1 MPELPEV
8 EALAHHLRENAVYRP
23 VARVDVAGMSVLK
36 TFDPPVSALHGRVV
50 TGAARYGKF
59 LAVEFADRPDALH
72 LITHLSRAGWLRWHE
87 TAAAA
92 PPKPGRGPLQLRV
105 HLDAVGGPGFDLTEA
120 GTQKRLSVYL
130 VADPQ
135 QVPGIARLGPD
146 ALALSRDELGE
157 LLAGRTERIKTLL
170 TDQPTIAGI
179 GNAYSDEILH
189 TAKLSPYA
197 VAGRLKPEQ
206 VDDLHAALRA
216 VLTDAVNRS
225 VGQGAATLKGEKR
238 SGLRVHARTGPAL
251 PGVRGHCQ
259 GGVLRRSVVPVLS
272 RLSDRWP
279 AARRPQAVTPRE
291 VGAVEVLLGSPPL
304 LVLLGVV
311 VGVLAT
317 VVVVLIAR
325 GRRNTFAT
333 PLEKA
338 TFGTLHTVALAAPAL
353 REGLSPSS
361 AAFALPYL
369 RTLLDNPA
377 LAMTDSRGAVLA
389 WDGDADHHEPDV
401 VALADE
407 VIRTGRQQVLSHN
420 SIQCDRVDCEIRG
433 IVVQPLEIEGSI
445 VGTLAALTNQTA
457 GPVLLRATGEVARY
471 VSSQLELAEL
481 DESRARLNRAEVRAL
496 RAQISPHFVYNALT
510 TIASFIRTDPVR
522 ARELLIE
529 FADFTR
535 YSFRTAGEYTTLKDE
550 LNNIERYIRLE
561 KARFGDRLNI
571 KLEIAPEVLSVV
583 LPFLALQPLVENA
596 VRHGLSGKPN
606 GGTITITAENAGAEC
621 VIIVEDDGVG
631 MDPARLT
638 DDLEDAHQ
646 SGAHVGL
653 GNVDDRMRSA
663 FGDDFG
669 LVVDTNVGAG
679 MKITLRVPKF
689 RVGIRV

>member
-1 MPELPEV
+1 M
-8 EALAHHLRENAVYRP
+8 NA
-23 VARVDVAGMSVLK
+23 
-36 TFDPPVSALHGRVV
+36 
-50 TGAARYGKF
+50 
-59 LAVEFADRPDALH
+59 
-72 LITHLSRAGWLRWHE
+72 
-87 TAAAA
+87 
-92 PPKPGRGPLQLRV
+92 
-105 HLDAVGGPGFDLTEA
+105 
-120 GTQKRLSVYL
+120 
-130 VADPQ
+130 
-135 QVPGIARLGPD
+135 
-146 ALALSRDELGE
+146 
-157 LLAGRTERIKTLL
+157 
-170 TDQPTIAGI
+170 
-179 GNAYSDEILH
+179 
-189 TAKLSPYA
+189 
-197 VAGRLKPEQ
+197 
-206 VDDLHAALRA
+206 
-216 VLTDAVNRS
+216 
-225 VGQGAATLKGEKR
+225 
-238 SGLRVHARTGPAL
+238 
-251 PGVRGHCQ
+251 
-259 GGVLRRSVVPVLS
+259 
-272 RLSDRWP
+272 
-279 AARRPQAVTPRE
+279 
-291 VGAVEVLLGSPPL
+291 LLGSPPL
-304 LVLLGVV
+304 LLSLGVAIGLLV
-311 VGVLAT
+311 A
-317 VVVVLIAR
+317 VVVYLVGR

-353 REGLSPSS
+353 REGLSSSS

-377 LAMTDSRGAVLA
+377 LAMTDGKGQVLA

-407 VIRTGRQQVLSHN
+407 VIRTGRQQVLSHA
-420 SIQCDRVDCEIRG
+420 SIQCDRSGADCEVRG
-433 IVVQPLEIEGSI
+433 IVVVPLETDGAI
-445 VGTLAALTNQTA
+445 VGTLAALTNLTA
-457 GPVLLRATGEVARY
+457 GPVLLRATAEVARY

-535 YSFRTAGEYTTLKDE
+535 YSFRTAGEYTTLSDE
-550 LNNIERYIRLE
+550 LTNIERYIRLE

-631 MDPARLT
+631 MDPSRLT
-638 DDLEDAHQ
+638 EDLDDAHL

>member
-1 MPELPEV
+1 
-8 EALAHHLRENAVYRP
+8 
-23 VARVDVAGMSVLK
+23 VDVV
-36 TFDPPVSALHGRVV
+36 
-50 TGAARYGKF
+50 
-59 LAVEFADRPDALH
+59 
-72 LITHLSRAGWLRWHE
+72 
-87 TAAAA
+87 
-92 PPKPGRGPLQLRV
+92 
-105 HLDAVGGPGFDLTEA
+105 
-120 GTQKRLSVYL
+120 
-130 VADPQ
+130 
-135 QVPGIARLGPD
+135 
-146 ALALSRDELGE
+146 
-157 LLAGRTERIKTLL
+157 
-170 TDQPTIAGI
+170 
-179 GNAYSDEILH
+179 
-189 TAKLSPYA
+189 
-197 VAGRLKPEQ
+197 
-206 VDDLHAALRA
+206 
-216 VLTDAVNRS
+216 
-225 VGQGAATLKGEKR
+225 
-238 SGLRVHARTGPAL
+238 
-251 PGVRGHCQ
+251 
-259 GGVLRRSVVPVLS
+259 
-272 RLSDRWP
+272 
-279 AARRPQAVTPRE
+279 
-291 VGAVEVLLGSPPL
+291 LGSPPL
-304 LVLLGVV
+304 LITLGMVTGLLVAVV
-311 VGVLAT
+311 VYLVG
-317 VVVVLIAR
+317 R
-325 GRRNTFAT
+325 SRRNTFAT

-377 LAMTDSRGAVLA
+377 LAMTDARGQVLA

-407 VIRTGRQQVLSHN
+407 VIRTGRQQVLSHAA
-420 SIQCDRVDCEIRG
+420 IQCDRSGADCEVRG
-433 IVVQPLEIEGSI
+433 IVVVPLETDGAI
-445 VGTLAALTNQTA
+445 VGTLAALTNLTA
-457 GPVLLRATGEVARY
+457 GPVLLRATAEVARY

-535 YSFRTAGEYTTLKDE
+535 YSFRTAGEYTTLSDE
-550 LNNIERYIRLE
+550 LTNIERYIRLE

-571 KLEIAPEVLSVV
+571 KLQIAPEVLSVV

-631 MDPARLT
+631 MDPSRLT
-638 DDLEDAHQ
+638 EDLDDAHL

-669 LVVDTNVGAG
+669 LVVDTALGHG